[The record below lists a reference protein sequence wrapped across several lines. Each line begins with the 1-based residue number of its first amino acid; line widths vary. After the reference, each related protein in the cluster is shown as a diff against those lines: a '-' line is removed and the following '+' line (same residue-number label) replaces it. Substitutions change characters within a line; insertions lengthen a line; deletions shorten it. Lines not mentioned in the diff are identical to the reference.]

1 MQSRAPSHNG
11 SSTSIDSILVFT
23 LDPQDKYLPPGVR
36 RAATTSAIQQRKAKL
51 AVTPKPRHRAAT
63 SEPDK
68 EDTIPR
74 TGQST
79 LERQRSLLSV
89 FHKLRQTRSAGSNAK
104 SGLAWPSRLFSRSG
118 SRAGQSETSEEIPEV
133 PKLPSQLLNRA
144 VTGSGDAFNLPI
156 QRPDTPPPMPSRDAP
171 VPMVDRVESP
181 SRRSSQIDAINGK
194 SREEPENP
202 QLQEDSNLSA
212 TSAPRLPHPS
222 STSTHAL
229 FEKLSEQLTRF
240 AESTAIAKSSVAEH
254 ESHGKKRIETDVQ
267 IAAKDATLEESTS
280 ATHATSSLG
289 PIKCPNMSEHL
300 CPTTHGYATSS
311 YAASDDQSPYF
322 DSNTTH
328 SNPMSPLHLSQPETP
343 VMSEFG
349 DEHFS
354 IRRSSISLAQ
364 LAISDGH
371 DLDQSLPR
379 PPSRAAPPPP
389 ASKPATAY
397 STLGGFQGYSIP
409 DSDHTSVLTIRKV
422 PSTTFKPTDTTS
434 NFGPQGNKKELVE
447 SWNDGS
453 EHRMSALSEL
463 VEDLGYLGTV
473 II

>member
-51 AVTPKPRHRAAT
+51 AVTPKPKHRAAT
-63 SEPDK
+63 SEPDR
-68 EDTIPR
+68 EDIVPR

-104 SGLAWPSRLFSRSG
+104 SGLAWPGKVLSRSG
-118 SRAGQSETSEEIPEV
+118 SRGGQSETPEEIPEI
-133 PKLPSQLLNRA
+133 PKLPSQLPNRA

-171 VPMVDRVESP
+171 VPTVDRVESTSP
-181 SRRSSQIDAINGK
+181 LSSQIDTIHGK
-194 SREEPENP
+194 RREH
-202 QLQEDSNLSA
+202 LEDPKVREDGNLSA
-212 TSAPRLPHPS
+212 TSVLRLPDSS
-222 STSTHAL
+222 STSTNAL

-240 AESTAIAKSSVAEH
+240 AESTAIAKSGVAG
-254 ESHGKKRIETDVQ
+254 HGRHCRSRIEKDVQ
-267 IAAKDATLEESTS
+267 IAAKDATLDESTS
-280 ATHATSSLG
+280 ATHAKSSLG

-300 CPTTHGYATSS
+300 CPTTHSYATSS
-311 YAASDDQSPYF
+311 YAASEDQSPYF

-364 LAISDGH
+364 LAISDSH
-371 DLDQSLPR
+371 DLDQSPPR

-409 DSDHTSVLTIRKV
+409 DSDHTSVLTIRKL
-422 PSTTFKPTDTTS
+422 PSTTFKPADTTS
-434 NFGPQGNKKELVE
+434 NFGQQGNKKELVE

-453 EHRMSALSEL
+453 EQRMSALSEL

>member
-36 RAATTSAIQQRKAKL
+36 RAATTSAIKQRRANL
-51 AVTPKPRHRAAT
+51 AAMPKIRHRAAT

-68 EDTIPR
+68 EDNVPR

-89 FHKLRQTRSAGSNAK
+89 FHRLRQTRSAGSNAK
-104 SGLAWPSRLFSRSG
+104 SGLAWPPKLFSRSG
-118 SRAGQSETSEEIPEV
+118 SRGGQSRTAEEIPEV
-133 PKLPSQLLNRA
+133 PKLPSQLPSRA
-144 VTGSGDAFNLPI
+144 VVGSSDVLNLPI
-156 QRPDTPPPMPSRDAP
+156 QRPDTPPPMPSRIAP
-171 VPMVDRVESP
+171 VPIVDKIEST
-181 SRRSSQIDAINGK
+181 SRLSPEIDAIPGK
-194 SREEPENP
+194 SPEDLETP
-202 QLQEDSNLSA
+202 QAHEDGNLSA
-212 TSAPRLPHPS
+212 TSALRLPDSS

-229 FEKLSEQLTRF
+229 FEKVSEQLTHF
-240 AESTAIAKSSVAEH
+240 AETTVIAKSGVVGH
-254 ESHGKKRIETDVQ
+254 ESHDRSRIREDVQ
-267 IAAKDATLEESTS
+267 VAAKEEESTFT
-280 ATHATSSLG
+280 THATSSLG
-289 PIKCPNMSEHL
+289 AVKYPNMSEPL
-300 CPTTHGYATSS
+300 CPTTHSCATSS
-311 YAASDDQSPYF
+311 YAASDDQSPYL

-343 VMSEFG
+343 AMSEFG

-354 IRRSSISLAQ
+354 IRRNSTSPAH
-364 LAISDGH
+364 AISDRH
-371 DLDQSLPR
+371 SLDQLPPR

-397 STLGGFQGYSIP
+397 STLGGFQGYRIP
-409 DSDHTSVLTIRKV
+409 DSDHTSVLTIRKY
-422 PSTTFKPTDTTS
+422 PSTTFKSSETSS
-434 NFGPQGNKKELVE
+434 NFGQQGTKKALVE

>member
-51 AVTPKPRHRAAT
+51 TVTPKPRHRAAT
-63 SEPDK
+63 CEPDR
-68 EDTIPR
+68 EDTVPR

-104 SGLAWPSRLFSRSG
+104 SGMAWPGKLFSRSG
-118 SRAGQSETSEEIPEV
+118 SRGGQSATSEEIPEV

-144 VTGSGDAFNLPI
+144 VTGSDDAFNLPI

-171 VPMVDRVESP
+171 VPMVDRVEST
-181 SRRSSQIDAINGK
+181 SRLGSPIEAIQGK
-194 SREEPENP
+194 SREDLENP
-202 QLQEDSNLSA
+202 KVQEDGNLPTASVLK
-212 TSAPRLPHPS
+212 LPDSS
-222 STSTHAL
+222 STSTDAL

-240 AESTAIAKSSVAEH
+240 ADSTAVAKSSVAGSER
-254 ESHGKKRIETDVQ
+254 HGRSKDVQ
-267 IAAKDATLEESTS
+267 IAAKNATLEESTT
-280 ATHATSSLG
+280 AAHATSSLG
-289 PIKCPNMSEHL
+289 AIKCPNMSEHL
-300 CPTTHGYATSS
+300 CPTTHSYATSS

-343 VMSEFG
+343 VLSEFG

-354 IRRSSISLAQ
+354 IWRNSISIAQ
-364 LAISDGH
+364 LAISDSH
-371 DLDQSLPR
+371 DLDQSPPR

-409 DSDHTSVLTIRKV
+409 DSDHTSVLTIRTL
-422 PSTTFKPTDTTS
+422 PSTTFKPADTTS
-434 NFGPQGNKKELVE
+434 TFGPQGNKKELVE

-453 EHRMSALSEL
+453 GHRMSALSEL

>member
-1 MQSRAPSHNG
+1 MQSSAPSHNG

-36 RAATTSAIQQRKAKL
+36 RAATTSAIQQRRANLAAVPKA
-51 AVTPKPRHRAAT
+51 RHRAAT

-68 EDTIPR
+68 EDNVPR

-104 SGLAWPSRLFSRSG
+104 SGLAWPPKLFSRSG
-118 SRAGQSETSEEIPEV
+118 SRGGQSGTSEKIPEV
-133 PKLPSQLLNRA
+133 PKLPSHLPSRA
-144 VTGSGDAFNLPI
+144 VIGSGDVLNLPI
-156 QRPDTPPPMPSRDAP
+156 QIPDTPPPMPSRVAP
-171 VPMVDRVESP
+171 VPIVERLESTSRLSSP
-181 SRRSSQIDAINGK
+181 IDAFRGK
-194 SREEPENP
+194 SQGNLENAEV
-202 QLQEDSNLSA
+202 QEDGNLSA
-212 TSAPRLPHPS
+212 TSVIKLPDSS
-222 STSTHAL
+222 STNTHAL
-229 FEKLSEQLTRF
+229 FAKVSEQLTRF
-240 AESTAIAKSSVAEH
+240 AETTVIANSGVAGH
-254 ESHGKKRIETDVQ
+254 DSHGGSRSERNV
-267 IAAKDATLEESTS
+267 EESTLLS
-280 ATHATSSLG
+280 HARSSWG
-289 PIKCPNMSEHL
+289 AVKCPNMSEPL
-300 CPTTHGYATSS
+300 YPPTRSCATSS
-311 YAASDDQSPYF
+311 YAASDDQSPYL

-354 IRRSSISLAQ
+354 IRRNSTSPAQ
-364 LAISDGH
+364 LAISDKH
-371 DLDQSLPR
+371 SLDQLPPR

-409 DSDHTSVLTIRKV
+409 DSDHTSVLTIRKL
-422 PSTTFKPTDTTS
+422 PSTTFKPSETS
-434 NFGPQGNKKELVE
+434 TNFGQQGTKKELVE

>member
-36 RAATTSAIQQRKAKL
+36 RAATTSAIKQRRANL
-51 AVTPKPRHRAAT
+51 AAMPKPRHRAAT

-68 EDTIPR
+68 DDSVPR

-89 FHKLRQTRSAGSNAK
+89 FHKLRQTRSAGSNAR
-104 SGLAWPSRLFSRSG
+104 SGLAWPPKLFSRSG
-118 SRAGQSETSEEIPEV
+118 SRGGQSGTSEEIPEV
-133 PKLPSQLLNRA
+133 PKLPVQLPNGA
-144 VTGSGDAFNLPI
+144 MTGSGDVLNLPT
-156 QRPDTPPPMPSRDAP
+156 QRTDTPPPMPSRVAP
-171 VPMVDRVESP
+171 IPIIERIEST
-181 SRRSSQIDAINGK
+181 SRLSPQINAIHGK
-194 SREEPENP
+194 SLEDLQNP
-202 QLQEDSNLSA
+202 RVQEDGNLSA
-212 TSAPRLPHPS
+212 TSILGLPDPS

-229 FEKLSEQLTRF
+229 FEKVSEQLTRF
-240 AESTAIAKSSVAEH
+240 AETTVIAKSGVAGH
-254 ESHGKKRIETDVQ
+254 ESHGRSRIEKNVQ
-267 IAAKDATLEESTS
+267 IAAKDAPLEESTLP
-280 ATHATSSLG
+280 THATSSLG
-289 PIKCPNMSEHL
+289 AVKCPNMSEPL
-300 CPTTHGYATSS
+300 CPTTHSCATSS
-311 YAASDDQSPYF
+311 YAASDDQSPYL

-349 DEHFS
+349 DEHCS
-354 IRRSSISLAQ
+354 IRRNSTSPAQ
-364 LAISDGH
+364 LAISDSLS
-371 DLDQSLPR
+371 LDQLPLR

-397 STLGGFQGYSIP
+397 STVGGFQGYSIP
-409 DSDHTSVLTIRKV
+409 DSDHTSVLTIRKL
-422 PSTTFKPTDTTS
+422 PSTTFKPADNPS
-434 NFGPQGNKKELVE
+434 NFGQQGAKKELVE

>member
-1 MQSRAPSHNG
+1 MQSSAPSHNG

-36 RAATTSAIQQRKAKL
+36 RAATTSAIQQRRANL
-51 AVTPKPRHRAAT
+51 AAVPKPRHRAAT

-68 EDTIPR
+68 EDNVPR
-74 TGQST
+74 TGQLT

-104 SGLAWPSRLFSRSG
+104 SGLAWPSKLFSRSG
-118 SRAGQSETSEEIPEV
+118 SRGGQSGTSEEIPEV
-133 PKLPSQLLNRA
+133 PKLPSQLPSRA
-144 VTGSGDAFNLPI
+144 VIGSDDVLILPI
-156 QRPDTPPPMPSRDAP
+156 QKPDTPPPMPSRVAP
-171 VPMVDRVESP
+171 VPIVDGIEST
-181 SRRSSQIDAINGK
+181 SRLSSPMDAVHGK
-194 SREEPENP
+194 SQGDLENAEV
-202 QLQEDSNLSA
+202 QEDGNLSA
-212 TSAPRLPHPS
+212 TSVLRLPDSS

-229 FEKLSEQLTRF
+229 FEKVSEQLTRF
-240 AESTAIAKSSVAEH
+240 AETTVIANSGVAGH
-254 ESHGKKRIETDVQ
+254 ESHGGSSRERNV
-267 IAAKDATLEESTS
+267 EESTLFS
-280 ATHATSSLG
+280 HARSSLG
-289 PIKCPNMSEHL
+289 AVKCPNMSEPL
-300 CPTTHGYATSS
+300 CPPTHSCATSS
-311 YAASDDQSPYF
+311 YAASDDQSPYL

-354 IRRSSISLAQ
+354 IRRNSTSPAQ
-364 LAISDGH
+364 LAISDSH
-371 DLDQSLPR
+371 SLDQLPPR

-409 DSDHTSVLTIRKV
+409 DSDHTSVLTIRKL
-422 PSTTFKPTDTTS
+422 PSTTFKPAETSS
-434 NFGPQGNKKELVE
+434 NFGQQGTKKELVE

>member
-63 SEPDK
+63 SEPDR
-68 EDTIPR
+68 EDTVQR

-104 SGLAWPSRLFSRSG
+104 SGLAWPGKLFSRSG
-118 SRAGQSETSEEIPEV
+118 SRAGQSVASEKIPEV
-133 PKLPSQLLNRA
+133 PKLPSQLLNSA
-144 VTGSGDAFNLPI
+144 ATESGDAFNLPI
-156 QRPDTPPPMPSRDAP
+156 QRPDTSPPMPSRDAP
-171 VPMVDRVESP
+171 VPMVDRVEFT
-181 SRRSSQIDAINGK
+181 SRLGSQIDAMQGK
-194 SREEPENP
+194 SRQDLPNP
-202 QLQEDSNLSA
+202 NVQEDGNLPC
-212 TSAPRLPHPS
+212 TSVLKLPDPS
-222 STSTHAL
+222 STSTDAL

-240 AESTAIAKSSVAEH
+240 AESTAIGKSSAAEH
-254 ESHGKKRIETDVQ
+254 ERYGRSRVENDVQ

-280 ATHATSSLG
+280 ATHTTFSLG
-289 PIKCPNMSEHL
+289 AIKCPNMSEHL
-300 CPTTHGYATSS
+300 CPTTHTYATSS
-311 YAASDDQSPYF
+311 YAASDDHSPYF

-343 VMSEFG
+343 VLSEFG

-354 IRRSSISLAQ
+354 IRRNSISLAH
-364 LAISDGH
+364 LAISDSH
-371 DLDQSLPR
+371 DLDQSPPR

-397 STLGGFQGYSIP
+397 STLGGFQGYSLP
-409 DSDHTSVLTIRKV
+409 DSDHTSVLTIRKL
-422 PSTTFKPTDTTS
+422 PSTTFKPADTTS

-453 EHRMSALSEL
+453 GHRMSALSEL

>member
-36 RAATTSAIQQRKAKL
+36 RAATTSAIQQRRANL
-51 AVTPKPRHRAAT
+51 AAMPKPRHRAAT

-68 EDTIPR
+68 ENNVPR

-79 LERQRSLLSV
+79 LERQRSLLSI

-104 SGLAWPSRLFSRSG
+104 SGLAWPPKLFSRSG
-118 SRAGQSETSEEIPEV
+118 SRGGQSGTSEEIPEV
-133 PKLPSQLLNRA
+133 PKLPSQLPNRA
-144 VTGSGDAFNLPI
+144 VTGSGDVLNLPI
-156 QRPDTPPPMPSRDAP
+156 QRPDTSPPMPSRVAP
-171 VPMVDRVESP
+171 VPIIERTEST
-181 SRRSSQIDAINGK
+181 SRSSPPIDAIHGK
-194 SREEPENP
+194 SPEDLQNP
-202 QLQEDSNLSA
+202 QVQEDGNLST
-212 TSAPRLPHPS
+212 TSVLRLPDSS

-229 FEKLSEQLTRF
+229 VEKVSEQLTRF
-240 AESTAIAKSSVAEH
+240 TETTVIAKSGVARH
-254 ESHGKKRIETDVQ
+254 ESHGRPRIEKNVQ
-267 IAAKDATLEESTS
+267 MAAKNGTLEESTF
-280 ATHATSSLG
+280 SLG
-289 PIKCPNMSEHL
+289 AVKCPNMSEHL
-300 CPTTHGYATSS
+300 CPTTHSCATSS
-311 YAASDDQSPYF
+311 YAASDDQSPYL

-354 IRRSSISLAQ
+354 IRRNSTSPAQ
-364 LAISDGH
+364 LAISDTH
-371 DLDQSLPR
+371 SLDQLPPR

-409 DSDHTSVLTIRKV
+409 DSDHTSVLTIRKY
-422 PSTTFKPTDTTS
+422 PSTTFKPADTSS
-434 NFGPQGNKKELVE
+434 NFGQQGTKKELVE

>member
-11 SSTSIDSILVFT
+11 SSTSIDSIVVFT

-51 AVTPKPRHRAAT
+51 TVTPKPRHSAAT
-63 SEPDK
+63 GEPDR
-68 EDTIPR
+68 EDNVPR

-89 FHKLRQTRSAGSNAK
+89 FHKLRQTRSAGSNVK
-104 SGLAWPSRLFSRSG
+104 SGLAWPGKLFSRSG
-118 SRAGQSETSEEIPEV
+118 SRAGQSATSEGIPEV
-133 PKLPSQLLNRA
+133 PKLPSELLNSA

-171 VPMVDRVESP
+171 VPMVDRVESL
-181 SRRSSQIDAINGK
+181 SRPVSRMEAIQGK
-194 SREEPENP
+194 SREDLEKPKV
-202 QLQEDSNLSA
+202 QEDGCLPT
-212 TSAPRLPHPS
+212 TSVPKLPDLS
-222 STSTHAL
+222 STSTDAL
-229 FEKLSEQLTRF
+229 FEKLNEQLTRF
-240 AESTAIAKSSVAEH
+240 AESTAVARSSVAG
-254 ESHGKKRIETDVQ
+254 SDRHGTSRVEKDVQ
-267 IAAKDATLEESTS
+267 IAAKNAKLEESTT
-280 ATHATSSLG
+280 ATHATSSLS

-300 CPTTHGYATSS
+300 CPTTHSYATSS

-343 VMSEFG
+343 VLSEFG

-354 IRRSSISLAQ
+354 IRRNSISIAH
-364 LAISDGH
+364 LAISDSH
-371 DLDQSLPR
+371 DLDQSPLR

-409 DSDHTSVLTIRKV
+409 DSDHTSVLTIRKL
-422 PSTTFKPTDTTS
+422 PSTTFKPADTTS
-434 NFGPQGNKKELVE
+434 TFGPQGNKKELVE

-453 EHRMSALSEL
+453 GHRMSALSEL

>member
-11 SSTSIDSILVFT
+11 SSTSIDSIMVFT

-36 RAATTSAIQQRKAKL
+36 RAATTSAIQQRRAKL

-63 SEPDK
+63 SEPDM
-68 EDTIPR
+68 EDTVPR

-104 SGLAWPSRLFSRSG
+104 SGLVWPGKLFSGSG
-118 SRAGQSETSEEIPEV
+118 SRGGQSGTSEQIPEV
-133 PKLPSQLLNRA
+133 PKMPGQLPNRA
-144 VTGSGDAFNLPI
+144 VTGRGDAFNLPI
-156 QRPDTPPPMPSRDAP
+156 QIPDTPPPMPSRDAP
-171 VPMVDRVESP
+171 VPIVDRVESR
-181 SRRSSQIDAINGK
+181 SQLSSQIDATPGK
-194 SREEPENP
+194 S
-202 QLQEDSNLSA
+202 QEDLQDPKVKESGNLSA
-212 TSAPRLPHPS
+212 TSILRLPDS
-222 STSTHAL
+222 YSASTHVL

-240 AESTAIAKSSVAEH
+240 ADSTVIAKSGVAGH
-254 ESHGKKRIETDVQ
+254 ERHGRSRIGKDVQ
-267 IAAKDATLEESTS
+267 IAAQDATLEESTS
-280 ATHATSSLG
+280 TTHATSSLG
-289 PIKCPNMSEHL
+289 PMKCPNMSEHL
-300 CPTTHGYATSS
+300 CPTTHSYATS

-354 IRRSSISLAQ
+354 IRRNSISLAQ

-371 DLDQSLPR
+371 DLDQSTPR

-409 DSDHTSVLTIRKV
+409 DSDHTSVLTIRKL
-422 PSTTFKPTDTTS
+422 PSTTFKSADTTS
-434 NFGPQGNKKELVE
+434 NFGQQGNKKELVE

-453 EHRMSALSEL
+453 KHRMSALSEL